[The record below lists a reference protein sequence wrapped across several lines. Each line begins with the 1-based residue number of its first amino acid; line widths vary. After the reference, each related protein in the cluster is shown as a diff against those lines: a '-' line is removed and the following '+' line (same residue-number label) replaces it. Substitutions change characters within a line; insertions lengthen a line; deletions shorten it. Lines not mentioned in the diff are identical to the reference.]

1 MLDIGMMNIPGL
13 LAAQGIGVPTAPVF
27 QEGTMQ
33 MAGSDV
39 PVVRVTGG
47 GAIPAGLL
55 GDIPVTYDGGFT
67 PKPQPMA
74 APPANIGA
82 FGAMLPQAQQSFSDA
97 IANLYGLGFNIP
109 APMPTPLP
117 ALAPAPAPTP
127 MPTPLPAPAPAP
139 TPMPAPVVPLPIP
152 NVPNLVPD
160 FSAFS
165 GQNIQLPYLGF

>member
-82 FGAMLPQAQQSFSDA
+82 FGAMPPQAQQSFSDA

-109 APMPTPLP
+109 GA
-117 ALAPAPAPTP
+117 

-160 FSAFS
+160 FSVFS

>member
-13 LAAQGIGVPTAPVF
+13 LAAQGIGVPAATPVF

-82 FGAMLPQAQQSFSDA
+82 FGAMPPQAQQSFSDA

-109 APMPTPLP
+109 APT
-117 ALAPAPAPTP
+117 
-127 MPTPLPAPAPAP
+127 PTPLPAPAPAP

>member
-1 MLDIGMMNIPGL
+1 MLGSFFNIPGL
-13 LAAQGIGVPTAPVF
+13 LASRGIGVPATPVF

-82 FGAMLPQAQQSFSDA
+82 FGAPQQSLADM
-97 IANLYGLGFNIP
+97 IASFYGQGMGAPSMPMQTP
-109 APMPTPLP
+109 APMPMLLPMSMPNTPNV
-117 ALAPAPAPTP
+117 APAP
-127 MPTPLPAPAPAP
+127 
-139 TPMPAPVVPLPIP
+139 
-152 NVPNLVPD
+152 D
-160 FSAFS
+160 FSSFS
-165 GQNIQLPYLGF
+165 AQDFQLPYIGF